1 MCNDIMTHNEVAWFL
16 AMLFF
21 FGAVCFCIGVEY
33 ANHKRKKQLADDNT
47 IVKWTAITDAVKSS
61 ESKQMDL
68 PL

>member
-1 MCNDIMTHNEVAWFL
+1 MCNDIMTHNEVALFL

-21 FGAVCFCIGVEY
+21 FGAVCFAIGMEY
-33 ANHKRKKQLADDNT
+33 ADYRRKKQLADDKT
-47 IVKWTAITDAVKSS
+47 IIKWTDITNAVESK